1 MRIAF
6 PWKHQCVALALV
18 GGMISR
24 IYFEIEMEGLV
35 PPEK

>member
-1 MRIAF
+1 MRIASAM
-6 PWKHQCVALALV
+6 KHQCVALALA